1 MPRSLVLIVLFAIV
15 VVSRPAR
22 GEDDLPWKYPIDL
35 AIGKE
40 GEIYIADLKLPGI
53 WKFKEGP
60 GAKLEKLVQGT
71 SKYRTPLNA
80 IRCLAVTDDGT
91 LLAGDSA
98 TREVYKVSPKGEL
111 TSLTNGFIG
120 IPITMAPQGTDVFV
134 SDLELQR
141 VWKVPLAGLEKGK
154 TPEEFAVLGGARGL
168 CLDKDELWIL
178 TSPAP
183 QIRRF
188 SMDKKP
194 TVVVKDLTFEF
205 PHQIQRK
212 DGVSYITD
220 GYKRCVWKVKDDGSA
235 EQWVSGASFVNPLG
249 IRFQGNDLLLI
260 DPRAKGLFRIKPDA
274 KVERILPAP

>member
-1 MPRSLVLIVLFAIV
+1 MPRSLLLLLLALLIP
-15 VVSRPAR
+15 VSPASA
-22 GEDDLPWKYPIDL
+22 EDDLPWKYPIDI

-98 TREVYKVSPKGEL
+98 TREVYKVSPQGEL
-111 TSLTNGFIG
+111 TSLTHGFIG
-120 IPITMAPQGTDVFV
+120 IPIAMAPQGSDVFV

-141 VWKVPLAGLEKGK
+141 VWRVPLAGLEKGK
-154 TPEEFAVLGGARGL
+154 SPEEFAVLGGARGL
-168 CLDKDELWIL
+168 CLEKDELWVL
-178 TSPAP
+178 TSPSP
-183 QIRRF
+183 QLQRF
-188 SMDKKP
+188 SMEKKP

-220 GYKRCVWKVKDDGSA
+220 GYKRCVWKVKDDGTA
-235 EQWVSGASFVNPLG
+235 EQWVSGEPFVNPLG
-249 IRFQGNDLLLI
+249 IRFQGDDLLLI
-260 DPRAKGLFRIKPDA
+260 DPRAKGLFRIKPDG

>member
-1 MPRSLVLIVLFAIV
+1 MPRSLVLIVLFAII

-168 CLDKDELWIL
+168 YLDKDELWIL

-235 EQWVSGASFVNPLG
+235 EQWVSGAPFVNPLG